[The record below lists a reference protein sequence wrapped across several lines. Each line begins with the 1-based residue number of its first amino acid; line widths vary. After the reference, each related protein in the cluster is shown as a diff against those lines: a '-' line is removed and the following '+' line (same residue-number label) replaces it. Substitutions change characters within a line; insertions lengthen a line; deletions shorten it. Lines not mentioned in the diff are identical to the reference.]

1 MKFLFSSIGQKVQIA
16 LSGILL
22 AIFLLFHLFNNF
34 ALFAGKDT
42 FNAMV
47 KFLESIKPIIRVM
60 EFGLLGIILIHTI
73 NAFKITLYNK
83 RATGSKYK
91 YNAQSETSS
100 INSRTMAISGT
111 IVLLFLIIHLGFVWF
126 TYQTT
131 DSHDYYQILLQN
143 KVGFLGHTPTAIF
156 YIISIS
162 LISFHLKH
170 GFDSAL
176 KTFGISA
183 NDKLGILYK
192 LSIIFWAFIPFGFI
206 FIVFC
211 IQIGIIS

>member
-60 EFGLLGIILIHTI
+60 EFGLLGIILMHTI

-100 INSRTMAISGT
+100 INSRTMAVSGT

-143 KVGFLGHTPTAIF
+143 KIGFLGHTPTAIF
-156 YIISIS
+156 YMISII

-170 GFDSAL
+170 GFESAL
-176 KTFGISA
+176 KTFGISE
-183 NDKLGILYK
+183 KSKFGVLYK
-192 LSIIFWAFIPFGFI
+192 FAILFWAIIPFGFLI
-206 FIVFC
+206 IVIA
-211 IQIGIIS
+211 IQTGIIS